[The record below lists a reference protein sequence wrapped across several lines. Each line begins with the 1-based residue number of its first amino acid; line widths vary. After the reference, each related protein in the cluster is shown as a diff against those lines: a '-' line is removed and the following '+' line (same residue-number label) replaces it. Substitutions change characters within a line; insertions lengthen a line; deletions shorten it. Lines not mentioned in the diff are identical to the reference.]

1 MGVRSSR
8 GVSRLLRCWQRHC
21 LPRRREQLQSPEC
34 RWRPGS
40 AGARQHCEGGRGY
53 SGPESLAVRVPA
65 VCATPSWTAGCG
77 SEKFPAVLRWLLA
90 AASPRLVPV
99 PRSHPPGPAG
109 AAGAGTGK
117 TTQIALQWV
126 RRPRGAGSHEPP
138 PRGAFSARD
147 SQMLG
152 PTWAWRGRL
161 VEVRDPARRPRWAQ
175 PNACLAA
182 QRPNAEGRM
191 WPRKW
196 LENSGSPA
204 LPLLSGLWCSD

>member
-8 GVSRLLRCWQRHC
+8 GVSRLLRCRQRHC

-40 AGARQHCEGGRGY
+40 AGAVTRDQNRLQFGFQRCVLPPPGLQG
-53 SGPESLAVRVPA
+53 A
-65 VCATPSWTAGCG
+65 G
-77 SEKFPAVLRWLLA
+77 SEKFPAVLRWLVA

-126 RRPRGAGSHEPP
+126 RQPRGAGSHEPP
-138 PRGAFSARD
+138 PRGAFSVRD

-152 PTWAWRGRL
+152 PTWAWRGRS
-161 VEVRDPARRPRWAQ
+161 VEVRDPARRPRWAH

-182 QRPNAEGRM
+182 QRSNAEGRM

-196 LENSGSPA
+196 PENSGSPA
-204 LPLLSGLWCSD
+204 LPLLSGLWCSG